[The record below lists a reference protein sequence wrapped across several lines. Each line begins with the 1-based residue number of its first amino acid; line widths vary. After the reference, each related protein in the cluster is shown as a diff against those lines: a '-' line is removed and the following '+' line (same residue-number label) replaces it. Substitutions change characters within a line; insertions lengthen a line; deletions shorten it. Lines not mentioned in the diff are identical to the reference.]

1 MKTPKNILIIADDF
15 TGANDTGVKF
25 AKKGYDTSVINNDNL
40 DLAKSD
46 ILVVNT
52 ETRLIDEK
60 EAVRR
65 IENISKYL
73 ENQKIYKKIDSTF
86 RGNIGAEIET
96 LLSKLNKKICVIANA
111 FPSMNRTVQNGI
123 SYVAGTPL
131 NETDFA
137 KDPVNPIKTSN
148 IAEIL
153 KISDSYNIK
162 NIGVDDILSGKF
174 DKEFKSD
181 LKNNKKVVYICD
193 GEKEEDL
200 ISLSKIVYKY
210 LDTILCVGCADFA
223 DALMHNIGDFLPI
236 CFVSGSLSSK
246 SILQLNKIS
255 DKHAQIIDINK
266 DLFFSNNIEE
276 LKKDL
281 NAQIEF
287 ALKQKKHIIISVTI
301 NKEDRE
307 ENKFYAEKY
316 SISEE
321 QMPEYISNLTAKLV
335 KYVISYTRIKALFV
349 SGGNTAIHIIR
360 EFNANEIKI
369 LGEIENG
376 VPYGIILDGEYPCL
390 QIGTKAGGFG
400 NEDLYLDV
408 MKFYDK

>member
-1 MKTPKNILIIADDF
+1 MKKDRIIIISDDF

-25 AKKGYDTSVINNDNL
+25 AKAGYDTSVINNDNL
-40 DLAKSD
+40 DSAKSD
-46 ILVVNT
+46 VLVVNT

-60 EAVRR
+60 EAVKR

-73 ENQKIYKKIDSTF
+73 ENKKIYKKIDSTF
-86 RGNIGAEIET
+86 RGNIGIEIET
-96 LLSKLNKKICVIANA
+96 LLNKLNRKICVIANA

-174 DKEFKSD
+174 GEEFKSD

-193 GEKEEDL
+193 GENEEDL

-210 LDTILCVGCADFA
+210 LDTILCVGCAGF
-223 DALMHNIGDFLPI
+223 ALMHNIGDFLPI

-246 SILQLNKIS
+246 SIIQLNKIS
-255 DKHAQIIDINK
+255 DKYAQIIDINK

-301 NKEDRE
+301 KKEDRE

-321 QMPEYISNLTAKLV
+321 QMPEYISHLTAKLI
-335 KYVISYTRIKALFV
+335 KYILSWTRIKALFV

>member
-1 MKTPKNILIIADDF
+1 MKNVKNIFIIADDF

-25 AKKGYDTSVINNDNL
+25 AKAGYDTSVINNDNL
-40 DLAKSD
+40 DSSKSD
-46 ILVVNT
+46 VLVVNT
-52 ETRLIDEK
+52 ETRLINED
-60 EAVRR
+60 EAVKK

-86 RGNIGAEIET
+86 RGNIGKEIET
-96 LLSKLNKKICVIANA
+96 LLNKLNKKICVIANA

-123 SYVAGTPL
+123 SYVAGVPL

-137 KDPVNPIKTSN
+137 KDPINPIKTSN
-148 IAEIL
+148 IGEIL
-153 KISDSYNIK
+153 KISYSYNVKI
-162 NIGVDDILSGKF
+162 VRVEDILNGKF
-174 DKEFKSD
+174 VEEFKSD

-210 LDTILCVGCADFA
+210 LDTILCVGCAGFA
-223 DALMHNIGDFLPI
+223 DALMHTIEDFLPI

-255 DKHAQIIDINK
+255 DKYAQIIDINK

-281 NAQIEF
+281 NIQIEF
-287 ALKQKKHIIISVTI
+287 ALKQKKHIIISVTTK
-301 NKEDRE
+301 KEDRK

-316 SISEE
+316 SISEDE
-321 QMPEYISNLTAKLV
+321 MPEYISHLTAKLV
-335 KYVISYTRIKALFV
+335 KYILSYMRIKALFV
-349 SGGNTAIHIIR
+349 SGGNTAIHIIK

-376 VPYGIILDGEYPCL
+376 VPYGIILDGECPYL
-390 QIGTKAGGFG
+390 QISTKAGGFG
-400 NEDLYLDV
+400 DEDLYLDV
-408 MKFYDK
+408 IKFYDK

>member
-1 MKTPKNILIIADDF
+1 MKNVKNIFIIADDF

-25 AKKGYDTSVINNDNL
+25 AKAGYDTSVINNDNL
-40 DLAKSD
+40 DSSKSD
-46 ILVVNT
+46 VLVVNT
-52 ETRLIDEK
+52 ETRLINED
-60 EAVRR
+60 EAVKR

-86 RGNIGAEIET
+86 RGNIGKEIET
-96 LLSKLNKKICVIANA
+96 LLNKLNKKIYVIANA
-111 FPSMNRTVQNGI
+111 FPSMNRTVKNGI
-123 SYVAGTPL
+123 SYVAGVPL

-137 KDPVNPIKTSN
+137 KDPINPIKTSN

-153 KISDSYNIK
+153 KISYSYNVKI
-162 NIGVDDILSGKF
+162 VRVEDILNGKF
-174 DKEFKSD
+174 IEEFKYD
-181 LKNNKKVVYICD
+181 LKNNKKVIYICD

-210 LDTILCVGCADFA
+210 LDTILCVGCAGFA
-223 DALMHNIGDFLPI
+223 DALMNTIGDFLPI

-255 DKHAQIIDINK
+255 DKYAKIIDINK

-281 NAQIEF
+281 NIQIEF
-287 ALKQKKHIIISVTI
+287 ALKQKKHIIISVTTK
-301 NKEDRE
+301 KEDRK

-316 SISEE
+316 SISEDE
-321 QMPEYISNLTAKLV
+321 MPEYISHLTAKLV
-335 KYVISYTRIKALFV
+335 KYILSYMRIKALFV
-349 SGGNTAIHIIR
+349 SGGNTAIHIIK
-360 EFNANEIKI
+360 EFNSNEIKI

-376 VPYGIILDGEYPCL
+376 VPYGIILDGEYPYL
-390 QIGTKAGGFG
+390 QISTKAGGFG
-400 NEDLYLDV
+400 DEDLYLDV

>member
-1 MKTPKNILIIADDF
+1 MKKNRIIIIADDF

-25 AKKGYDTSVINNDNL
+25 AKAGYDTSVINNDNL
-40 DLAKSD
+40 DSSKSD
-46 ILVVNT
+46 VLVVNT
-52 ETRLIDEK
+52 ETRLINED
-60 EAVRR
+60 EAVKR

-86 RGNIGAEIET
+86 RGNIGKEIET
-96 LLSKLNKKICVIANA
+96 LLNKLKKKICVIANA
-111 FPSMNRTVQNGI
+111 FPSMNRTVKNGI
-123 SYVAGTPL
+123 SYVAGVPL

-137 KDPVNPIKTSN
+137 KDPINPIKTSS

-153 KISDSYNIK
+153 KISYSYNVKI
-162 NIGVDDILSGKF
+162 VRVEDILNGKF
-174 DKEFKSD
+174 IEEFKYD

-210 LDTILCVGCADFA
+210 LDTILCVGCAGFA
-223 DALMHNIGDFLPI
+223 DALMHTIGDFLPI

-255 DKHAQIIDINK
+255 DKYAQIIDINK

-281 NAQIEF
+281 NIQIEF
-287 ALKQKKHIIISVTI
+287 ALKQKKHIIISVTTK
-301 NKEDRE
+301 KEDRK

-316 SISEE
+316 SISEDE
-321 QMPEYISNLTAKLV
+321 MPEYISHLTAKLV
-335 KYVISYTRIKALFV
+335 KYILSYMRIKALFV
-349 SGGNTAIHIIR
+349 SGGNTAIHIIK

-376 VPYGIILDGEYPCL
+376 VPYGIILDGECPYL
-390 QIGTKAGGFG
+390 QISTKAGGFG
-400 NEDLYLDV
+400 DEDLYLDV

>member
-210 LDTILCVGCADFA
+210 LDTILCVGCAGFA

-321 QMPEYISNLTAKLV
+321 QMPEYISNLYEDKSLICKRR
-335 KYVISYTRIKALFV
+335 KYGYT
-349 SGGNTAIHIIR
+349 
-360 EFNANEIKI
+360 
-369 LGEIENG
+369 
-376 VPYGIILDGEYPCL
+376 YY
-390 QIGTKAGGFG
+390 
-400 NEDLYLDV
+400 
-408 MKFYDK
+408 

>member
-60 EAVRR
+60 EAVRI

-86 RGNIGAEIET
+86 RGNIGVEIET

-111 FPSMNRTVQNGI
+111 FPSMNRTVKNGI
-123 SYVAGTPL
+123 SYVAGMPL

-137 KDPVNPIKTSN
+137 KDPINPIKTSN

-210 LDTILCVGCADFA
+210 LDTILCVGCAGFA

-287 ALKQKKHIIISVTI
+287 ALKQKKHIIISITAK
-301 NKEDRE
+301 KEDRE

-400 NEDLYLDV
+400 NENLYLDV

>member
-1 MKTPKNILIIADDF
+1 MKKNRIIIIADDF

-25 AKKGYDTSVINNDNL
+25 AKAGYDTSVINNDNL
-40 DLAKSD
+40 DSSKSD
-46 ILVVNT
+46 VLVVNT
-52 ETRLIDEK
+52 ETRLINED
-60 EAVRR
+60 EAVKR

-86 RGNIGAEIET
+86 RGNIGKEIET
-96 LLSKLNKKICVIANA
+96 LLNKLNKKICVIANA
-111 FPSMNRTVQNGI
+111 FPSMNRTVKNGI
-123 SYVAGTPL
+123 SYVAGVPL

-137 KDPVNPIKTSN
+137 KDPINPIKTSN

-153 KISDSYNIK
+153 KISYSYNVKI
-162 NIGVDDILSGKF
+162 VRVEDILNGKF
-174 DKEFKSD
+174 VEEFKSD

-193 GEKEEDL
+193 GEKDGDL
-200 ISLSKIVYKY
+200 ISLSKIIYKY
-210 LDTILCVGCADFA
+210 LDTILCVGCAGFA
-223 DALMHNIGDFLPI
+223 DALMHTIRDFLPI

-255 DKHAQIIDINK
+255 DKYAQIIDINK

-281 NAQIEF
+281 NIQIEF
-287 ALKQKKHIIISVTI
+287 ALKQKKHIIISVTTK
-301 NKEDRE
+301 KEDRK

-316 SISEE
+316 SISEDE
-321 QMPEYISNLTAKLV
+321 IPEYISHLTAKLI
-335 KYVISYTRIKALFV
+335 KYILSYMRIKALFV
-349 SGGNTAIHIIR
+349 SGGNTAIHIIK

-376 VPYGIILDGEYPCL
+376 VPYGIILDGECPYL
-390 QIGTKAGGFG
+390 QISTKAGGFG
-400 NEDLYLDV
+400 DEDLYLDV
-408 MKFYDK
+408 IKFYDK